1 MLVISTVVCVV
12 SVIVC
17 IHKHNGT
24 VSANIFVLHEVLFCY
39 YIEQIV

>member
-17 IHKHNGT
+17 IHKHKGT
-24 VSANIFVLHEVLFCY
+24 VSAYIFVLHEVLFCY
-39 YIEQIV
+39 YIEQII